1 MLKCERRLSPTHD
14 ATDLTDAQWAASM
27 PLVTVTPPKSGCST
41 EIDVRAIVN
50 ALLYKIYKN
59 GACFRRMFR

>member
-1 MLKCERRLSPTHD
+1 
-14 ATDLTDAQWAASM
+14 M

-50 ALLYKIYKN
+50 ALLYKN